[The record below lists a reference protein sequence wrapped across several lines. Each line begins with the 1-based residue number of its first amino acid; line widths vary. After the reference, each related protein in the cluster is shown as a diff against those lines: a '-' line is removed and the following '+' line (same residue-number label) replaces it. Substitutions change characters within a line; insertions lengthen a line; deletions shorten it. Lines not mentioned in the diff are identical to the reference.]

1 MMHILSLL
9 VCPMLLAQPSLP
21 PGAPG
26 SPNLAL
32 QAKAGASESYD
43 DLTPEKAADGKPGT
57 RWSGI
62 PGHNEGVWYELR
74 WEKPVRVA
82 EVIVQQFDRFVMELD
97 IQVLDRPGG
106 QFRTLEHRGRPGA
119 RLPKVLVFRLEPVET
134 TCLRIGNITNGP
146 SFTEVEVYSSHFAIA
161 LSVKLASDLQGNFVG
176 VVTDPWGSGPCAG
189 ARVELAGRAAL
200 GDWKL
205 TASANENG
213 LFFAPMPLGLEGSVT
228 ARASIEKRAGGAP
241 GPDSP
246 TEHRFDACAFQH
258 GLTPRGAWRS
268 AASLAGKWMFL
279 PDPPEGFWKPD
290 VDDAAWAEISV
301 PSHWEMEGFR
311 ARTGVGGY
319 RRKFE
324 PPPGEGRIKLRFEGV
339 YSGAEVWVNGQLV
352 SIHEGG
358 ATPFEADISG
368 AVKPGLN
375 VLALRVR
382 EHTPTSD
389 ELDKM
394 SLYADFPLAGIF
406 RQVRCFRVPAVHIG
420 ALAVTTTFDS
430 GYRDAKVLV
439 RAAVLNESPAP
450 FRGTLAMR
458 LAGPLGGPGSK
469 VRPVPLGAPPAP
481 VEVGPWGKAEIRLE
495 GLAKEPRKWDAEHPN
510 LHELA
515 LDLRSEGGAAES
527 TPVDARPVETTVERI
542 GFRQTEIRG
551 AEILV
556 NGKPVKLRGTCH
568 HDTHPLLGRAVTPEI
583 IRKDLLLMK
592 EANLNVVRTSHYPPV
607 PELLDIADE
616 LGLYVED
623 EASFCWVG
631 VSNDLSF
638 TPRILQLTAE
648 LIARDRNHPSIPFWS
663 LCNESE
669 FGFGFERSHEWVRAA
684 DPSRPTSAATSAW
697 LEIAT
702 LHNPIAIS
710 RMDEHEG
717 LDKPLLFDE
726 SLCIYQGIFNDV
738 AEMWV
743 DPGIRDYYVEPLR
756 AVYARFMKSRSTQ
769 GSMIWCWADDIFC
782 VPGRGLEYGRGA
794 TRSHFLEPSYRI
806 PGRGLTGDA
815 PWGVVDGWRRL
826 KPEYWITKKLH
837 SPVKIAEGPLPLPG
851 PGEPIRVR
859 VENQYDFTDISELK
873 ISWALGG
880 EKGTAEASIPP
891 RSQGTLSIPV
901 AAAPREGDVLALEF
915 RGASGLLI
923 DAYRLP
929 LGREEIPAP
938 VFEPCRPGGLQV
950 LEEDLLAGSGI
961 RVVGEDFE
969 LAFDRGSGLLR
980 RGVGKGEAVLLE
992 LPALHVLPTRD
1003 AQSPLPA
1010 RRSWKLEKL
1019 AVQKEGDDV
1028 RVTLEGAYE
1037 GFRGRYDYVIH
1048 PDGDIEAAAS
1058 FEYTGED
1065 LKARELG
1072 LRFSVPRE
1080 SAVLRW
1086 ARKAEWSVYP
1096 ADHIGRPLGTAIAF
1110 SDRPQRVPPER
1121 PWSEDPSPM
1130 GSNDFRSTK
1139 RNIHWAAVHSPLG
1152 PGIVVEP
1159 SGQSKEGLQHL
1170 RAFVETD
1177 RISVHVNDH
1186 YGGTGVGW
1194 WEWVHNY
1201 GDGKLIKKGEVIR
1214 SKVRLRIAGFER
1226 PREDSRDSS
1235 PQSTRESP
1243 REAK

>member
-1 MMHILSLL
+1 
-9 VCPMLLAQPSLP
+9 MLLAQPSLP
-21 PGAPG
+21 PEAPA

-32 QAKAGASESYD
+32 QAKAGASESYG
-43 DLTPEKAADGKPGT
+43 DLTPEKGADGTTGT

-82 EVIVQQFDRFVMELD
+82 EVIILQHDRYVMELD
-97 IQVLDRPGG
+97 IQVLDRPDGPW
-106 QFRTLEHRGRPGA
+106 RTVEHRGRPGT
-119 RLPKVLVFRLEPVET
+119 RLPRVVVFRLEPVET
-134 TCLRIGNITNGP
+134 AGLRIGNITNGP
-146 SFTEVEVYSSHFAIA
+146 SFTEVEVHSTHFAIP

-176 VVTDPWGSGPCAG
+176 VVTDPWGAGPCAG
-189 ARVELAGRAAL
+189 ARAELAGRAAL
-200 GDWKL
+200 GDWKV
-205 TASANENG
+205 TTSANENG

-228 ARASIEKRAGGAP
+228 ARASIGKSGDRDPAAEPGAE
-241 GPDSP
+241 SP
-246 TEHRFDACAFQH
+246 AEHRFDARAFQH
-258 GLTPRGAWRS
+258 GLTPRGAWKG
-268 AASLAGKWMFL
+268 AVSLGDRWKFL

-290 VDDAAWAEISV
+290 FDGAAWKPISV
-301 PSHWEMEGFR
+301 PAHWEMEGFR

-319 RRKFE
+319 RREFE
-324 PPPGEGRIKLRFEGV
+324 LPPGEGRVKLRFEGV
-339 YSGAEVWVNGQLV
+339 YSGAEVWVNGHLV

-358 ATPFEADISG
+358 ATPFEADITAAARPG
-368 AVKPGLN
+368 ANL
-375 VLALRVR
+375 LAVRVR

-406 RQVRCFRVPAVHIG
+406 RQVRCFRVPDLHLG
-420 ALAVTTTFDS
+420 AIAVTTTFDS
-430 GYRDAKVLV
+430 AYRDARILV
-439 RAAVLNESPAP
+439 RASVLNESPVP
-450 FRGTLAMR
+450 FRGTLEMR
-458 LAGPLGGPGSK
+458 LAGPLGGPEPEA
-469 VRPVPLGAPPAP
+469 RPVPLGAAPAP

-495 GLAKEPRKWDAEHPN
+495 GTAKDPRKWDAEHPN
-510 LHELA
+510 LYELA
-515 LDLRSEGGAAES
+515 LDLRSGGRAAE
-527 TPVDARPVETTVERI
+527 TRPAETTVERI

-551 AEILV
+551 PEILV

-583 IRKDLLLMK
+583 TLKDLLLMK
-592 EANLNVVRTSHYPPV
+592 EANLNVVRTSHYPPI

-648 LIARDRNHPSIPFWS
+648 LLARDRNHPSVPFWS

-669 FGFGFERSHEWVRAA
+669 FGFGFERSHEWVRET

-710 RMDEHEG
+710 RMEEHEK

-756 AVYARFMKSRSTQ
+756 AIYARFMKSRSTQ

-826 KPEYWITKKLH
+826 KPEFWITKKLH

-851 PGEPIRVR
+851 PGDPIRVR
-859 VENQYDFTDISELK
+859 VENQYDFTDLSELK
-873 ISWALGG
+873 ISWTLGG
-880 EKGTAEASIPP
+880 GMGTAAASVPP
-891 RSQGTLSIPV
+891 RSEGMISIPLS
-901 AAAPREGDVLALEF
+901 AAPREGDVLALEF
-915 RGASGLLI
+915 RAASGLLV

-938 VFEPCRPGGLQV
+938 AFEPCRPGGLQV
-950 LEEDLLAGSGI
+950 LEENLLAGSGI
-961 RVVGEDFE
+961 RIVGEDFE

-1003 AQSPLPA
+1003 AQSPLPS

-1019 AVQKEGDDV
+1019 TVLKEGDDV
-1028 RVTLEGAYE
+1028 RVAIEGAYE
-1037 GFRGRYDYVIH
+1037 DFRGRCDVLIQ
-1048 PDGDIEAAAS
+1048 PEGIIEAASS
-1058 FEYTGED
+1058 FEYTGKD
-1065 LKARELG
+1065 LKAREVG

-1080 SAVLRW
+1080 SSVLRW

-1096 ADHIGRPLGTAIAF
+1096 EDHIGRPLGTAIAF
-1110 SDRPQRVPPER
+1110 SDRPHRVPPEG

-1139 RNIHWAAVHSPLG
+1139 RSIHWAAVHSPLG
-1152 PGIVVEP
+1152 PGVLVESDEDSSDGHSSDGP
-1159 SGQSKEGLQHL
+1159 QPKERRHL

-1177 RISVHVNDH
+1177 RISVHVLDH

-1214 SKVRLRIAGFER
+1214 SKVRLRLAGFEK
-1226 PREDSRDSS
+1226 PHEGSRQSPGKS
-1235 PQSTRESP
+1235 PQEG
-1243 REAK
+1243 K